1 MGNNTPCNLGE
12 ADTHLQLTCPRGERS
27 PKALTRIKIMKF
39 YLLSICISQPLA
51 IATDFTFNNNFAT
64 MIASCLTTIA
74 TAYIY
79 TKFKK

>member
-1 MGNNTPCNLGE
+1 MGNNFAKQISTNQSLHSKP
-12 ADTHLQLTCPRGERS
+12 AQPARRH
-27 PKALTRIKIMKF
+27 KTRPNMKF
-39 YLLSICISQPLA
+39 YLLSIVVSQPLA

-64 MIASCLTTIA
+64 MLASCLTTIA